1 MPDRY
6 NLAEA
11 LVSGRGGSRVAIR
24 EPQRAWTY
32 DELADTVARFAAALS
47 DLGVKRGD
55 RVAVLMPDGLE
66 AAAAILG
73 AIWMGAVAVPLSE
86 LNRPNDVRAFVRD
99 SGAVIAV
106 VHDSL
111 EPVLDDVRAELR
123 GVLREVVVA
132 GTPRGG

>member
-1 MPDRY
+1 MARL
-6 NLAEA
+6 NLAEV
-11 LVSGRGGSRVAIR
+11 LLRGRFGSRVAVR

-32 DELADTVARFAAALS
+32 DELADCVARFGAALA

-73 AIWMGAVAVPLSE
+73 AIWIGAVAVPLSE

-99 SGAVIAV
+99 AGALLV
-106 VHDSL
+106 V
-111 EPVLDDVRAELR
+111 
-123 GVLREVVVA
+123 
-132 GTPRGG
+132 